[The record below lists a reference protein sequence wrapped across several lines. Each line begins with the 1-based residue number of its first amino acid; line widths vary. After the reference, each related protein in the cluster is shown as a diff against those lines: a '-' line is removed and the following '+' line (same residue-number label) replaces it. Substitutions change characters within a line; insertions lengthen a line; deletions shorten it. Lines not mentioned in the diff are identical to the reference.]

1 MAVFVV
7 PDPVNRCVAPSVP
20 QAPASSSILTRL
32 RVETR
37 GEHDAVERVL
47 DLMGAALTREAYRLR
62 LEQFYGFYGPL
73 EAALQ
78 SRCDRKPAYAG
89 ESNLSGAT
97 CSALESRLT
106 KTALL
111 RQDLHHLGVSTDDLP
126 LCRHLPSV
134 LSEAEVLGCLYVM
147 EGATL
152 GGQLITRHIQ
162 ATLGITPTTGG
173 GFFEGYA
180 GDTGKMWRAMR
191 HLLVSCAL
199 DTRTENAMV
208 ASAIATFACL
218 RGWCDPRNSN
228 ADNDNQN
235 QTQQTEIERD
245 ANELA

>member
-7 PDPVNRCVAPSVP
+7 PDPVNQCVAPSFP

-47 DLMGAALTREAYRLR
+47 DLTGAALTREAYRLR

-78 SRCDRKPAYAG
+78 SRCARKAEDAE

-97 CSALESRLT
+97 RSALASRLN
-106 KTALL
+106 KTAHL
-111 RQDLHHLGVSTDDLP
+111 RQDLHHLGVMTDDLP
-126 LCRHLPSV
+126 LCYHLPM
-134 LSEAEVLGCLYVM
+134 LTTQAEVLGCLYVV

-152 GGQLITRHIQ
+152 GGRLITQHIQ
-162 ATLGITPTTGG
+162 AALAITPTTGG

-180 GDTGKMWRAMR
+180 GDTGKMWQAMR

-199 DTRTENAMV
+199 DTQTEDAMV
-208 ASAIATFACL
+208 ANAIATFACL
-218 RGWCDPRNSN
+218 RGWCDPHDTYAKNYSEGLRE
-228 ADNDNQN
+228 ANQ
-235 QTQQTEIERD
+235 R
-245 ANELA
+245 A

>member
-7 PDPVNRCVAPSVP
+7 PDRVNRCVAPSVP
-20 QAPASSSILTRL
+20 QAPVSSSILTRL

-78 SRCDRKPAYAG
+78 SRCARKVEDVE

-97 CSALESRLT
+97 RSALASRLT
-106 KTALL
+106 KTAHL
-111 RQDLHHLGVSTDDLP
+111 RQDLYHLGVMTDDLP
-126 LCRHLPSV
+126 LCRHLPM
-134 LSEAEVLGCLYVM
+134 LTTQAEILGCLYVV

-152 GGQLITRHIQ
+152 GGRLITQHIQ
-162 ATLGITPTTGG
+162 ATLAITPTTGG

-180 GDTGKMWRAMR
+180 GETGKMWQAMR

-199 DTRTENAMV
+199 DTQTEDAMV
-208 ASAIATFACL
+208 ANAIATFACL
-218 RGWCDPRNSN
+218 RGWCDPHNTYAKNYPEGHRE
-228 ADNDNQN
+228 ANQH
-235 QTQQTEIERD
+235 
-245 ANELA
+245 A